1 MTEAKDSN
9 VFNLCE
15 KIIED
20 GKLTYDE
27 VYDLSELVN
36 QTINK
41 YDDQLVKWP
50 TNLLIKPL
58 QEVWKDGALDIEE
71 LNIIAELLVSIV
83 YNSELENVN
92 KKNGTK
98 TCPHCSRVLMSSL
111 IPRCSWCG
119 KKIKETEM
127 YSHSKDWLKNKKID
141 DAWEEVLSEKK
152 LSCFNKWFGRLY
164 NCPVKES
171 RRLNRRGSWFN
182 D

>member
-1 MTEAKDSN
+1 MTEAKDNN
-9 VFNLCE
+9 VLNLCE

-41 YDDQLVKWP
+41 CDGQLVKWP

-92 KKNGTK
+92 NIFAKLEFVPNIRCFKNL
-98 TCPHCSRVLMSSL
+98 CCE
-111 IPRCSWCG
+111 G
-119 KKIKETEM
+119 KIFAK
-127 YSHSKDWLKNKKID
+127 S
-141 DAWEEVLSEKK
+141 
-152 LSCFNKWFGRLY
+152 F
-164 NCPVKES
+164 
-171 RRLNRRGSWFN
+171 
-182 D
+182 